1 MRVCIDKKTGKL
13 IEAQSGG
20 DKQEHLNTLI
30 NNAILQGYK
39 AGDVEAKFVE
49 DSEFK
54 TLLDEA
60 TQEKI
65 EADPIEILIQTKLRE
80 IAISALK
87 TEGKLTGAGEIK
99 TKG

>member
-60 TQEKI
+60 TLVMF
-65 EADPIEILIQTKLRE
+65 P
-80 IAISALK
+80 LK
-87 TEGKLTGAGEIK
+87 CSIKYAGLTH
-99 TKG
+99 